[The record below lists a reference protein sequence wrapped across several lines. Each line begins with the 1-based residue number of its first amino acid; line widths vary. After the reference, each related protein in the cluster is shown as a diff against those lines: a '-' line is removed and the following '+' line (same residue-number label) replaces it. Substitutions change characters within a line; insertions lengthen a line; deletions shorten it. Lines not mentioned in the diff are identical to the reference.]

1 MVKQGSYYFSL
12 LSKASTQGVH
22 CPGHVR
28 YVALRHGRVVIPAQL
43 SGPQPAEDAEGAGR
57 ENCRNRTRNQASPRW
72 RSFPSTSLLC
82 GPAATCSWFS
92 RSICPL
98 ISPALPPQPF
108 LLREQPESLGS
119 GIQILIAFKKKKIQR
134 AKKHVQRAL
143 RAVMPFTTPALLA
156 TQTQSLQRE
165 LIKTATGIH
174 KTGVTTQQAAC

>member
-1 MVKQGSYYFSL
+1 MAE
-12 LSKASTQGVH
+12 LSSQH
-22 CPGHVR
+22 SW
-28 YVALRHGRVVIPAQL
+28 VALRQRRMLKVQEGKTAGT
-43 SGPQPAEDAEGAGR
+43 GPG
-57 ENCRNRTRNQASPRW
+57 TRAPPRW